1 MTKPLTIVGS
11 VALDTIETRAGK
23 REEILGGAATYIAIS
38 AGFFGPVNLV
48 AVVGDDFP
56 KGHIDLLSR
65 CHVNLDGLKTEKG
78 RTFRWAGKYADDF
91 SSRET
96 LNTELGV
103 FETFDPEIPES
114 YKNSDFALLGNIHPA
129 LQLKVLD
136 ALNDRTFVA
145 ADTMNLWI
153 DITPD
158 ELNQMIKRVNLLVI
172 NDEES
177 MLLTGEPQ
185 IAVAAEKIQANGG
198 PEYLIIKRGEH
209 GAWLFAENTRFFT
222 PALPLRDVSDP
233 TGAGDTFAGG
243 LMGYLAAKGEASP
256 ENIKTGMVYGSA
268 VASRAVEAFGA
279 DELAKATRSDLDERF
294 NAILNLTRI

>member
-23 REEILGGAATYIAIS
+23 REDILGGAATYIAIAS
-38 AGFFGPVNLV
+38 GFFGPVNLV

-56 KGHIDLLSR
+56 DAYVALLKKSN
-65 CHVNLDGLKTEKG
+65 VDTAGLKQEPG

-91 SSRET
+91 STRET

-103 FETFDPEIPES
+103 FEKFDPEIPEV
-114 YKNSDFALLGNIHPA
+114 YKDSDFALLGNIHPA

-136 ALNDRTFVA
+136 ALSEKTFVA

-158 ELNQMIKRVNLLVI
+158 VLAQMIRRVDLLVI
-172 NDEES
+172 NDEEAV
-177 MLLTGEPQ
+177 MLSGEQQ
-185 IAVAAEKIQANGG
+185 IAVAAEKIQADGG
-198 PEYLIIKRGEH
+198 PKHLIIKRGEH
-209 GAWLFAENTRFFT
+209 GAWLFAEDTRFFV
-222 PALPLRDVSDP
+222 PALPLRDVIDP

-243 LMGYLAAKGEASP
+243 LMGYLASKGEASL
-256 ENIKTGMVYGSA
+256 ENIKTGMIYGAA

-279 DELAKATRSDLDERF
+279 DEFAKATKAEVDRRF
-294 NAILNLTRI
+294 EEICKLTTI

>member
-23 REEILGGAATYIAIS
+23 REEILGGAATYIAIAS
-38 AGFFGPVNLV
+38 GMFGPVNLV

-56 KGHIDLLSR
+56 KAHVDLLAA
-65 CHVNLDGLKTEKG
+65 HNIDLDGLKTVPG

-114 YKNSDFALLGNIHPA
+114 YKSSNFALLGNIHPA

-136 ALNDRTFVA
+136 ALSRETFVA

-158 ELNQMIKRVNLLVI
+158 VLGEMIRRVDLLVI
-172 NDEES
+172 NDEEAV
-177 MLLTGEPQ
+177 MLTGEQQ
-185 IAVAAEKIQANGG
+185 IAVAAEKIQKDNG
-198 PEYLIIKRGEH
+198 PTYLIIKRGEH
-209 GAWLFAENTRFFT
+209 GAWLFAEDRRFFA
-222 PALPLRDVSDP
+222 PALPLRDVIDP

-243 LMGYLAAKGEASP
+243 LMGYLAAKGEVSL
-256 ENIKTGMVYGSA
+256 ENIKTGMIYGAA

-279 DELAKATRSDLDERF
+279 DEFAKATKEEVDKRFDEIR
-294 NAILNLTRI
+294 ALTSI

>member
-56 KGHIDLLSR
+56 KAHIDLLTSR
-65 CHVNLDGLKTEKG
+65 NINLDGLQTEPG
-78 RTFRWAGKYADDF
+78 RTFRWAGKYSEDF

-103 FETFDPEIPES
+103 FEKFDPEIPES
-114 YKNSDFALLGNIHPA
+114 YKRCDFALLGNIHPT

-136 ALNDRTFVA
+136 ALPKKTFVA

-158 ELNQMIKRVNLLVI
+158 ILVTMIRRVDLLVI
-172 NDEES
+172 NDEEAT
-177 MLLTGEPQ
+177 MLTGERQ
-185 IAVAAEKIQANGG
+185 IAVAAEQIQADDG
-198 PEYLIIKRGEH
+198 PKYLIIKRGEH
-209 GAWLFAENTRFFT
+209 GAWLFADDTRFFV
-222 PALPLRDVSDP
+222 PALPLRDVIDP

-243 LMGYLAAKGEASP
+243 VMGYLAAAGAATP
-256 ENIKTGMVYGSA
+256 ENIKTGMIYGAA

-279 DELAKATRSDLDERF
+279 DRFANVTRAQIDNRFDEIRK
-294 NAILNLTRI
+294 LTTI